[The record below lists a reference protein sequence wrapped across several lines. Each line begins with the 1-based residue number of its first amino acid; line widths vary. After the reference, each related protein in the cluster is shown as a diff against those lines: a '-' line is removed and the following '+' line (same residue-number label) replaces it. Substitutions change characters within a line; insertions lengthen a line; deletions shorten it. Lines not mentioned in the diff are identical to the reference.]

1 MAADKAREAL
11 KYLFA
16 DFERRDDHGDLWT
29 KAEMVRI
36 APKELP
42 VPGLLLF
49 LLTRIM
55 GLRNLG
61 PDEKTAWHVPMRFR
75 GHRVTIASQKFG
87 LRLYIRANS
96 DCRESAEEIGRAVI
110 QRLAKALRIVEREVL
125 ANYAAEQI
133 AEGSVT
139 VANQSHRLR
148 AMYQHF
154 RAAAAFAFAESTAP
168 PKPPVPCGDRAAAA
182 SLFEGVNEKIRQEQI
197 GAWETLATVNA
208 YFSVLEHELVLV
220 SAFSD
225 LDPMNG
231 GLEQLVGDGWG
242 TKFKKLFDLA
252 DKEAKGVHD
261 CLREIAET
269 WRNPY
274 SHGGFEKGK
283 AAVWFH
289 LEGIGAVP
297 GRLSDIRSSPH
308 FELFPVQPEGFQ
320 TICDAF
326 DVTDRWLRDGR
337 YAAAL
342 TWVASGNDVVFDP
355 DSRATYR
362 RIAQDEDLLREEIEH
377 ESMMWER
384 MANFEM

>member
-1 MAADKAREAL
+1 MAAHKAREAL
-11 KYLFA
+11 RHLLA
-16 DFERRDDHGDLWT
+16 DFQRRDDHGDLWT
-29 KAEMVRI
+29 KAERVRI

-49 LLTRIM
+49 LLTRII
-55 GLRNLG
+55 GLRDLG
-61 PDEKTAWHVPMRFR
+61 PDEKTAWHVPMGFR
-75 GHRVTIASQKFG
+75 GHRVTIANQKFG
-87 LRLYIRANS
+87 LRLYIHPNKDS
-96 DCRESAEEIGRAVI
+96 GESAEDVGREVVR
-110 QRLAKALRIVEREVL
+110 RLAKALGIVGREVL
-125 ANYAAEQI
+125 ADYAAEQI
-133 AEGSVT
+133 AEGRVT

-148 AMYQHF
+148 AMYEHF
-154 RAAAAFAFAESTAP
+154 RAGADSAFAESAAPPNPPVPSGERAAAAGLFA
-168 PKPPVPCGDRAAAA
+168 GI
-182 SLFEGVNEKIRQEQI
+182 NEKIRQEQI
-197 GAWETLATVNA
+197 GAWETLAAVNA

-225 LDPMNG
+225 VDPTNG
-231 GLEQLVGDGWG
+231 GLQELLGDGWG
-242 TKFKKLFDLA
+242 RKFKKLFDIV

-261 CLREIAET
+261 RLHEIAEM

-274 SHGGFEKGK
+274 SHGGFEKGN

-297 GRLSDIRSSPH
+297 GRLSEIRSPPH
-308 FELFPVQPEGFQ
+308 FELFPVQLEGFQ

-326 DVTDRWLRDGR
+326 DATDRWLRSGR
-337 YAAAL
+337 YAAAF

-355 DSRATYR
+355 DSRSTYR
-362 RIAQDEDLLREEIEH
+362 RIAQDEDLLHEEIEH